1 MSLDLSNIS
10 WIRLL
15 IYLVI
20 STFFLGNLSTYL
32 KRKILW
38 HDGYSRK
45 LNHFGHMV
53 ISTPLL
59 AFLPVNILI
68 PTVFVGSILVILIYG
83 LSSISKK
90 RYIYGIVEGSLR
102 ERDNPRKRFFFFF
115 PLITGNIALIF
126 CVLNYPLDYVRIAF
140 FTVAFADGFAEP
152 VGLKFGVN
160 NKYKVKD
167 YIWGG
172 ENKKSAAGS
181 FIVFL
186 FSFLICF
193 LFFLYLKEFSISI
206 LMLSLIYGVLIFIVE
221 AISPRGMDNMNIFL
235 FSPLFLIFLDNFFV

>member
-38 HDGYSRK
+38 SDGYSRK

-83 LSSISKK
+83 LSSISK
-90 RYIYGIVEGSLR
+90 
-102 ERDNPRKRFFFFF
+102 
-115 PLITGNIALIF
+115 
-126 CVLNYPLDYVRIAF
+126 
-140 FTVAFADGFAEP
+140 
-152 VGLKFGVN
+152 
-160 NKYKVKD
+160 
-167 YIWGG
+167 
-172 ENKKSAAGS
+172 
-181 FIVFL
+181 
-186 FSFLICF
+186 
-193 LFFLYLKEFSISI
+193 
-206 LMLSLIYGVLIFIVE
+206 
-221 AISPRGMDNMNIFL
+221 
-235 FSPLFLIFLDNFFV
+235 